1 MHYFFFL
8 FSVSSQQNE
17 DVTKAVIEAVVAD
30 QGGADKCP
38 WSPAEMKSMSILS
51 GTLSVLK
58 L

>member
-17 DVTKAVIEAVVAD
+17 DVTKAVIEAVVVD

-51 GTLSVLK
+51 IYK
-58 L
+58 